1 MSNTRLQLI
10 SGAALIGIWAAI
22 VFMSRAVPVESSPDP
37 VAVDTPTS
45 TTVTTGVPI
54 VRVAASGRYAE
65 EVLEPLTLRFM
76 SGHDMAE
83 PPHVEVV
90 QLANETEVWH
100 LSESTTTSFDIIEIG
115 FRLDV
120 FSDEARSRFLELD
133 RRLLPNLGV
142 VSDRFDLPIN
152 GVIPGVDGAL
162 AMFADARSSY
172 APVDWADLVEA
183 ARSGVAVA
191 VPGPPLSISVVFVWA
206 LGGGDAE
213 IGLELYRELINAGA
227 TAVTTTGQLRTL
239 METDVPVGAW
249 STSGI
254 IEINRSPATS
264 LTLVT
269 PRSGLVVLPSFMGI
283 LATTDDPKAAHRWVN
298 FRLSYDTQSA
308 MAFRDLIRIRGDS
321 APVPWG
327 PVVDVGQDPT
337 ARIGFDPLRAPLLEL
352 DWSAVAATAAD
363 ITEGLTDIIGS

>member
-133 RRLLPNLGV
+133 RRLLTNLGV

-206 LGGGDAE
+206 LGLGDADL
-213 IGLELYRELINAGA
+213 GLERYQRIVDAGGRP
-227 TAVTTTGQLRTL
+227 VTTTEQLRGVMDAAPT
-239 METDVPVGAW
+239 VGAW
-249 STSGI
+249 SSSGI
-254 IEINRSPATS
+254 VALNRDGSTAATIAPS
-264 LTLVT
+264 
-269 PRSGLVVLPSFMGI
+269 SGLVPLPAFTGI
-283 LATTDDPKAAHRWVN
+283 LAKTDDPAAAHRWLN
-298 FRLSYDTQSA
+298 FRLAAETQSA
-308 MAFRDLIRIRGDS
+308 MTFRSLIRNRNETT
-321 APVPWG
+321 PVPWG
-327 PVVDVGQDPT
+327 PVVDVSQDPT
-337 ARIGFDPLRAPLLEL
+337 ALIGFDPLRSPVLEV
-352 DWSAVAATAAD
+352 DWAALHASVDEVT
-363 ITEGLTDIIGS
+363 TELQSIVDQ